1 MRIALLGTGAVGQ
14 HLGRLLAPLDYEIGY
29 GSRNPAAKS
38 QDLPEVAFLGSYGEA
53 AAWADVALLAVPWAG
68 QSGQNAH
75 DIVRPLAE
83 QLAGK
88 ILIDATNPLQPDW
101 SPAPL
106 GAARSAA
113 EELAQ
118 WLPQTRVVKA
128 FNSVFADIMTP
139 EMVREGF
146 AQPPTAFLCGD
157 DPAAKQ
163 TVGQLAQAIGFDP
176 VDAGALANA
185 RYLEGMAHLNIQ
197 LAVAMQGG
205 TRAAFRYMRPR

>member
-14 HLGRLLAPLDYEIGY
+14 HLGHLLASVDYEIGY
-29 GSRNPAAKS
+29 GSRNPATKG
-38 QDLPEVAFLGSYGEA
+38 QGLPDVAFLGSYGEA
-53 AAWADVALLAVPWAG
+53 AAWAEVALLAVPWAG

-88 ILIDATNPLQPDW
+88 VLIDATNPLQPDW

-106 GAARSAA
+106 GTAHSAA
-113 EELAQ
+113 EALAH

-128 FNSVFADIMTP
+128 FNTVFADIMTP
-139 EMVREGF
+139 AMLREGF
-146 AQPPTAFLCGD
+146 AQSPTAFLCGD
-157 DPAAKQ
+157 EPAAKK

-185 RYLEGMAHLNIQ
+185 RYLEAMAHLNIQ
-197 LAVAMQGG
+197 IAVAMQGG
-205 TRAAFRYMRPR
+205 TRVAFRYMRSS